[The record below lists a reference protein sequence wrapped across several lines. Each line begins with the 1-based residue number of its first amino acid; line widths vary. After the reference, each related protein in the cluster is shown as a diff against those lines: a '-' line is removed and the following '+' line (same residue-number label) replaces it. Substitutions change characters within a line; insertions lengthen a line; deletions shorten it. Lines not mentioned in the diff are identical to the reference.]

1 MLSIIH
7 YGEFYPSF
15 VNCPGRIVYDYKEDF
30 FTSLYFEGIIERPS
44 EWIEEEITNETLRR
58 CIPHTRRYFLEY
70 NCLLIL
76 KKEIDHEIWYK
87 VALQNPR
94 DKTIAIITTT
104 NSNDN
109 LRSRGIR
116 DGVKTLEGKWVMARY
131 RTTAPLYFWFQIHKR
146 IITQILDTSLD
157 EVFENLNEYFKELQL

>member
-1 MLSIIH
+1 MKSA
-7 YGEFYPSF
+7 Y
-15 VNCPGRIVYDYKEDF
+15 
-30 FTSLYFEGIIERPS
+30 
-44 EWIEEEITNETLRR
+44 WET
-58 CIPHTRRYFLEY
+58 

-109 LRSRGIR
+109 LRSRDIR